1 MEFSVN
7 FQDTGLPLTMGHLY
21 FQYETWFRI
30 RVPKVLKNVISKKS
44 ILIVEVLVM
53 DLKQEKKKI
62 MMIVKMGMV
71 LWIVGFLMVLS
82 AIYIEFTEYKPT
94 LVSLNENPK
103 QVWEQATR
111 SGDPGLVDQRIV
123 ANSVGPMLMT
133 LKLGGIGFI
142 LSGIFLSLVA
152 IVRAL
157 SMMPESLGMIIQKG

>member
-1 MEFSVN
+1 M
-7 FQDTGLPLTMGHLY
+7 
-21 FQYETWFRI
+21 
-30 RVPKVLKNVISKKS
+30 
-44 ILIVEVLVM
+44 IVEVLVM

-111 SGDPGLVDQRIV
+111 SDDPGLVDQRIV

>member
-1 MEFSVN
+1 
-7 FQDTGLPLTMGHLY
+7 
-21 FQYETWFRI
+21 
-30 RVPKVLKNVISKKS
+30 
-44 ILIVEVLVM
+44 M

-62 MMIVKMGMV
+62 MMMVKVGMV

-82 AIYIEFTEYKPT
+82 AIYIEFAEYKPT
-94 LVSLNENPK
+94 LVSLHENPK